1 MASQIINWGVENDK
15 AVQMINSHFARS
27 FSIGSNWQKIRVAT
41 RISGA
46 DPLVGVHL
54 TGTPRLFIGLS
65 HSTSSVFGDSLVE
78 HAVGV
83 IQTESTA
90 TWSTPYYMWGFTPCC
105 KTGSIL
111 TTFGSSATT
120 FLFSTAS
127 VVSASSTRTLLFV
140 DLERNA
146 PNTYLTCSLVYNNN
160 GTTPDFT
167 QTQFFYYGEQ
177 TGNPGANMHAYTTLG
192 YIPITEA
199 GNGTLDS
206 INISWDR
213 TVPKLIVSDIAIYK
227 FA

>member
-1 MASQIINWGVENDK
+1 MASQIITWGVDNDK

-46 DPLVGVHL
+46 DPLVGSNL

-65 HSTSSVFGDSLVE
+65 HSTSSVFGDSVVE

-83 IQTESTA
+83 IQTGA
-90 TWSTPYYMWGFTPCC
+90 TVTWGIPYYQMSFTPCC
-105 KTGSIL
+105 KTGSLL
-111 TTFGSSATT
+111 TTFGSSGTT
-120 FLFSTAS
+120 ILFATAS
-127 VVSASSTRTLLFV
+127 VVSASSTRTLIFV

-146 PNTYLTCSLVYNNN
+146 PNTYLTCSLVYN
-160 GTTPDFT
+160 GFATPLDFT

-177 TGNPGANMHAYTTLG
+177 SGNPGAGNHNYTTLG
-192 YIPITEA
+192 YIPIDET

-213 TVPKLIVSDIAIYK
+213 TIPKIIVNDIAIYK